1 MKVNRLSLGLQEQL
15 KEASKFNTARSATLF
30 DSGKFGAEK
39 VEDINFANLDVEELN
54 ITEDQIGNLL
64 KSFED
69 EVISVFSGKI
79 PDLFADNP
87 LKQNNKENPNASP
100 MFTA

>member
-1 MKVNRLSLGLQEQL
+1 MGLQEQL
-15 KEASKFNTARSATLF
+15 KEASNFNTARSATLF

-79 PDLFADNP
+79 PDLFGDNP